1 MIKFYN
7 YYKLFNFRF
16 FLFLLFL
23 FISFFYF
30 LPNLYK
36 EQPVINI
43 NNDNMPISNENIND
57 ILFILKNSNFEIKK
71 KSYENNNLSI
81 NFFSFEE
88 QLLAKNYIENY
99 LKNKNL
105 NYNISLDT
113 ILNIPLFF
121 EKIYSKPMKLGL
133 DLKGGVRFL
142 MEIDYDSI
150 MIKNIEN
157 YYNDMKYFLKKENY
171 FYINSNCFNDSFE
184 FVFNSDKNFD
194 LILNYLRNNFSELI
208 FDINYKKKLI
218 SFNLSDIKIN
228 EIKKFI
234 LDKSLISFRKRIN
247 ELGLSESSVRKYGE
261 KNIIIELPGVQN
273 LNRARNILG
282 KTATINFFMVDN
294 NNIYNSNN
302 KYVPFGSK
310 LFYDKNNIP
319 ILLKKKLVLTGDSI
333 ISAYSSVNEENKPTV
348 NIQLTNIGAKNFFNI
363 TSKNVGKLMAVVYNE
378 SFNDGNESYK
388 NLKIKEEVIN
398 VAKIMQPLSKSFQI
412 TGLNFEEANDLA
424 LLLRAGVLPTNI
436 FIIEEKIIG
445 PSLGKENIEKGYN
458 AIIYGLLSVLLFMI
472 FYYNVFGVIANI
484 CLLFNLI
491 FLVSFMSIL
500 GAVLTLP
507 GIAGIVLTLGMAID
521 SNVLIFE
528 RIREKLLLK
537 NDCKLSINSGY
548 KHALITIIDSNLTTF
563 FVGLLLFIVGDGPI
577 KGFAITLCIGIV
589 TSLYSSIIGTRI
601 IVDVFFKNNVKILP
615 IGL

>member
-458 AIIYGLLSVLLFMI
+458 AIIYGLLSVLL
-472 FYYNVFGVIANI
+472 
-484 CLLFNLI
+484 L
-491 FLVSFMSIL
+491 
-500 GAVLTLP
+500 
-507 GIAGIVLTLGMAID
+507 
-521 SNVLIFE
+521 
-528 RIREKLLLK
+528 
-537 NDCKLSINSGY
+537 
-548 KHALITIIDSNLTTF
+548 
-563 FVGLLLFIVGDGPI
+563 
-577 KGFAITLCIGIV
+577 
-589 TSLYSSIIGTRI
+589 
-601 IVDVFFKNNVKILP
+601 
-615 IGL
+615 